1 MSHTGLPIEIT
12 FPVAWGQMDA
22 FQHLN
27 NVVYFRYFED
37 ARIAYFEKVGMLERM
52 EAEGEG
58 PILASTQCR
67 YRIPIT
73 YPDQVSVGS
82 CVRELTDG
90 RFTMY
95 YRVYSHEHD
104 AIAAEG
110 TGTIVYFSYR
120 EKRKAQMPQT
130 LVSAIQDVED
140 GKATMEWEGKK
151 K

>member
-1 MSHTGLPIEIT
+1 
-12 FPVAWGQMDA
+12 MDA

-37 ARIAYFEKVGMLERM
+37 ARITYFEKVGMLERM

-95 YRVYSHEHD
+95 YRV
-104 AIAAEG
+104 
-110 TGTIVYFSYR
+110 
-120 EKRKAQMPQT
+120 
-130 LVSAIQDVED
+130 
-140 GKATMEWEGKK
+140 
-151 K
+151 